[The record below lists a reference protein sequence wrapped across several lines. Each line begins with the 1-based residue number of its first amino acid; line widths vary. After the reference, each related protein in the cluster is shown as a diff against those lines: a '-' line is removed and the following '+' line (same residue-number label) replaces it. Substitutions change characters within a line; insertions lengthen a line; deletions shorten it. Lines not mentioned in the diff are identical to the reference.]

1 MECARLLYAIL
12 ELQDI
17 GVTLNKHNI
26 TTNFLPYY
34 VKILSEISSD
44 NSQNLTTI
52 KELKTLSYF
61 ICW

>member
-1 MECARLLYAIL
+1 MKCTRLLYAIL

-34 VKILSEISSD
+34 VKVLSDTSSD
-44 NSQNLTTI
+44 NSHNLTTI
-52 KELKTLSYF
+52 KEFQTSF
-61 ICW
+61 VNV